1 MAAAN
6 LGKLEKAELKSTGA
20 DEPAIIANNNMARL
34 MYYLKCVGG
43 VLPGIID
50 DRLRD
55 HKNYHRLCHLDQ
67 LKVFQLCETY
77 SPDELDGKVLFNE
90 PRLCKP
96 GFNGW
101 FYEITA
107 AQRRH
112 LFVSEN
118 VFIAGRRHT
127 VTDIM
132 VYEESW
138 VKRNY
143 HDPMCAE
150 RDRLHAVRRTR
161 LTVWWCKPAKHSHT
175 SMPLHVPWMLST

>member
-6 LGKLEKAELKSTGA
+6 LGKLKKAELKKTGS
-20 DEPAIIANNNMARL
+20 DEPANTANNNTALL
-34 MYYLKCVGG
+34 MYYLHCVGG

-50 DRLRD
+50 DRLMD
-55 HKNYHRLCHLDQ
+55 YENYHRLCRLDQ

-77 SPDELDGKVLFNE
+77 SPDELDGKVFFNE
-90 PRLCKP
+90 PRLCEP
-96 GFNGW
+96 GFSNE

-107 AQRRH
+107 AQKRH
-112 LFVSEN
+112 LFVSED

-132 VYEESW
+132 VYKESW

-150 RDRLHAVRRTR
+150 RD
-161 LTVWWCKPAKHSHT
+161 PT
-175 SMPLHVPWMLST
+175 SRSASDETYCVVM